1 MFLPYLACAILLQHL
16 VLFSPQGV
24 AARSWARPHHQVITR
39 FYDGFFSEDAAPI
52 MRRVRKNYDRFA
64 GDFTR
69 AHQSIEPYAIYFPQF
84 HAIPENDIN
93 FYPGFTDM
101 VNLVQAKETYP
112 HLWTPLEKVLGF
124 YDLAEDTRIVPTQ
137 IELAKS
143 FGFYGFALY
152 YFWFST
158 NTITGENMLFRKV
171 IDQFFGSEMD
181 GFSVFFVFCNENWS
195 KNPGFTMDAE
205 SSNFAISNEYTKEN
219 IAKNMRGLVK
229 YFKHANYRKINNKP
243 VFAIHQPYEMTDEEI
258 RLFQHVSDEIM
269 LQNGFSGLE
278 MIVDRRDRAR
288 PGYVNYYMHSNYK
301 TTKENMFLEID
312 GNKRFIDYEKYI
324 RSFAADVQK
333 EDGSDVINSVF
344 TNFNNVIRYY
354 NHKNS
359 NVLTT
364 KTKGNS
370 ITLFKE
376 FLDLQMKKYRKKRN
390 AVTKIFLVNAWNE
403 WGEQMVMEPSNEI
416 GFLYLTSFQERLLR
430 NFKKAVTS

>member
-1 MFLPYLACAILLQHL
+1 
-16 VLFSPQGV
+16 
-24 AARSWARPHHQVITR
+24 
-39 FYDGFFSEDAAPI
+39 
-52 MRRVRKNYDRFA
+52 
-64 GDFTR
+64 
-69 AHQSIEPYAIYFPQF
+69 
-84 HAIPENDIN
+84 
-93 FYPGFTDM
+93 
-101 VNLVQAKETYP
+101 
-112 HLWTPLEKVLGF
+112 
-124 YDLAEDTRIVPTQ
+124 
-137 IELAKS
+137 
-143 FGFYGFALY
+143 
-152 YFWFST
+152 
-158 NTITGENMLFRKV
+158 
-171 IDQFFGSEMD
+171 
-181 GFSVFFVFCNENWS
+181 
-195 KNPGFTMDAE
+195 
-205 SSNFAISNEYTKEN
+205 
-219 IAKNMRGLVK
+219 MRGLVK